1 MTTKSA
7 YDIIVLGSGIAG
19 LSFANYF
26 LEAQSYKLEDNR
38 LSLLVVSKGDAS
50 QTNTAWA
57 QGGIA
62 APVHDNDSFSQHIED
77 TIIAGGFA
85 NDKKITEKII
95 QQAPKAISDL
105 LKWGVEFDRKDNG
118 QFDLGLEGGHSQP
131 RILHH
136 QDITGSAIQAGLIN
150 NFFSLGGAVKDNFIA
165 INVKRE
171 SDVYH
176 ILFFDKIN
184 NSFHTIACRQLVMAT
199 GGIGQLFEHTTNT
212 SFSNGDG
219 IYFAHQLGATIRDLA
234 FVQFHP
240 TGLYTTDGQDFLISE
255 ALRGAGATLLNHD
268 FIPFMSSYDQRG
280 DLAPRDIVSRAI
292 WQEMKLANKPY
303 VYLDATHIS
312 EEHLNQH
319 FSHLIEGCLKRTGID
334 LRKDSIPVMP
344 MQHYSCGGI
353 WTDEFGVS
361 SLDNLYAIGECA
373 STGLHGAN
381 RLASNSLLEGIC
393 MADFAANHALL
404 ISDDSKFHLTQSTID
419 IPLVYELDNK
429 QVRNIFSRAA
439 GVIRKKSSLKEA
451 YDKLQYIKVNA
462 KETVFS
468 IEAFENTV
476 ALNLSI
482 LLLKDALSKE
492 ISIGVHYIEMNS

>member
-1 MTTKSA
+1 MTINST
-7 YDIIVLGSGIAG
+7 YDVVVLGSGIAG

-26 LEAQSYKLEDNR
+26 LEAQSIKPESNR

-62 APVHDNDSFSQHIED
+62 APVHDDDSFSQHVED
-77 TIIAGGFA
+77 TIIAGSFA

-95 QQAPKAISDL
+95 QQAPKAIGDL

-136 QDITGSAIQAGLIN
+136 QDITGSAIQAGLIKH
-150 NFFSLGGAVKDNFIA
+150 FFSLGGTVKDNFIA
-165 INVKRE
+165 VNVKRVP
-171 SDVYH
+171 DGYV

-184 NSFHTIACRQLVMAT
+184 KSFHTIGCRQLVMAT

-212 SFSNGDG
+212 RFSNGDG
-219 IYFAHQLGATIRDLA
+219 IYFAHQLGAKIRDLA

-255 ALRGAGATLLNHD
+255 ALRGAGARLLNHD
-268 FIPFMSSYDQRG
+268 FIPFMLSYDQRG

-292 WQEMKLANKPY
+292 WQEMKLANQPF
-303 VYLDATHIS
+303 VYLDASHIPV
-312 EEHLNQH
+312 EQLNQH

-334 LRKDSIPVMP
+334 LRHNPIPVMP

-353 WTDEFGVS
+353 WTDEFGAS

-393 MADFAANHALL
+393 MAEFAVNHSLL
-404 ISDDSKFHLTQSTID
+404 LNDDSEIHPAHHTID
-419 IPLVYELDNK
+419 IPLVYELDHK
-429 QVRNIFSRAA
+429 QIKIIFSRAA
-439 GVIRKKSSLKEA
+439 GVVRKKSSLKEA
-451 YDKLQYIKVNA
+451 FDQLQHIKLNA
-462 KETVFS
+462 NETAFN

-482 LLLKDALSKE
+482 QLLKDALSKDV
-492 ISIGVHYIEMNS
+492 SIGVHYIEQSS

>member
-1 MTTKSA
+1 MIINST
-7 YDIIVLGSGIAG
+7 YDVVVLGSGIAG

-26 LEAQSYKLEDNR
+26 LEAQSIKPESNR
-38 LSLLVVSKGDAS
+38 LRLLVVSKGDAS

-62 APVHDNDSFSQHIED
+62 APVHDDDSFSQHVED
-77 TIIAGGFA
+77 TIIAGSFA
-85 NDKKITEKII
+85 NDKIVTEKII
-95 QQAPKAISDL
+95 LQAPKAISDL

-136 QDITGSAIQAGLIN
+136 QDITGSAIQAGLISH
-150 NFFSLGGAVKDNFIA
+150 FFSLGGTVKDNFIA
-165 INVKRE
+165 INVKKVQDE
-171 SDVYH
+171 YV

-184 NSFHTIACRQLVMAT
+184 NSFHTIGCRQLVMAT

-212 SFSNGDG
+212 KFSNGDG

-240 TGLYTTDGQDFLISE
+240 TGLYTTDRQDFLISE
-255 ALRGAGATLLNHD
+255 ALRGAGARLLNHD
-268 FIPFMSSYDQRG
+268 FIPFMSNYDQRG

-292 WQEMKLANKPY
+292 WQEMKLVNRPF
-303 VYLDATHIS
+303 VYLDATHIPV
-312 EEHLNQH
+312 EQLNHH

-334 LRKDSIPVMP
+334 LRHNPIPVMP

-353 WTDEFGVS
+353 WTDEFGAS
-361 SLDNLYAIGECA
+361 SLENLYAIGECA

-393 MADFAANHALL
+393 MADFAVAHSVGKQPYSVVA
-404 ISDDSKFHLTQSTID
+404 DSLSTID
-419 IPLVYELDNK
+419 SPKVYQLDK
-429 QVRNIFSRAA
+429 SKIKAILSGAA
-439 GVIRKKSSLKEA
+439 GVVRKKSVLKEA
-451 YDKLQYIKVNA
+451 LASLQEIKRNA
-462 KETVFS
+462 NEINFG

-476 ALNLSI
+476 ALDLSI

-492 ISIGVHYIEMNS
+492 VSIGVHYIELSS

>member
-1 MTTKSA
+1 MKTNTV
-7 YDIIVLGSGIAG
+7 YDVVVLGSGIAG

-26 LEAQSYKLEDNR
+26 LEAQTSKPENNR
-38 LSLLVVSKGDAS
+38 SSILVVSKGEAS

-62 APVHDNDSFSQHIED
+62 APVHDDDSFSQHIED
-77 TIIAGGFA
+77 TIVAGSFA

-95 QQAPKAISDL
+95 QQAPKAITDL
-105 LKWGVEFDRKDNG
+105 LKWGVQFDRKEDG
-118 QFDLGLEGGHSQP
+118 GFDLGLEGGHSQP

-150 NFFSLGGAVKDNFIA
+150 HFFSLGGTVKDNFVA
-165 INVKRE
+165 VNVKRE
-171 SDVYH
+171 PVGYV

-184 NSFHTIACRQLVMAT
+184 NSFHTITSRQLVMAT

-212 SFSNGDG
+212 KFSNGDG

-292 WQEMKLANKPY
+292 WQEMKMADLPY

-312 EEHLNQH
+312 VEHLNQH

-334 LRKDSIPVMP
+334 LRINPIPVMP

-353 WTDEFGVS
+353 LTNEFGES
-361 SLDNLYAIGECA
+361 SLAHLYAIGECA

-393 MADFAANHALL
+393 MADFAVTHSLVKQPNLVV
-404 ISDDSKFHLTQSTID
+404 DDSLFTID
-419 IPLVYELDNK
+419 PPKVYHIDKYKIKAIL
-429 QVRNIFSRAA
+429 SRAA
-439 GVIRKKSSLKEA
+439 GVMRKKSALQEA
-451 YDKLQYIKVNA
+451 LATLQEIKRNA
-462 KETVFS
+462 NEINFG

-476 ALNLSI
+476 ALDLSI

-492 ISIGVHYIEMNS
+492 VSIGVHYVEMDS